1 MTFNSQYAIWT
12 HNLNKNVCAQITEF
26 YRSGGY
32 LNYIFTVQNNSLQ
45 SIVIYVRRT
54 DGVIIPD
61 GTVIDVNI
69 TVVEPEY

>member
-1 MTFNSQYAIWT
+1 M
-12 HNLNKNVCAQITEF
+12 CAQITES

-45 SIVIYVRRT
+45 SLVIYVRRT
-54 DGVIIPD
+54 DGVTIPD

>member
-26 YRSGGY
+26 YRSGGH

-45 SIVIYVRRT
+45 SLVIYARRT
-54 DGVIIPD
+54 DGGTIPD